1 MSIAEI
7 QRFAAD
13 VNSSAALRAEAAKI
27 YAQASQVAPMDGV
40 VAFATAKGYGF
51 TVGELKE
58 QAKVNATAAGR
69 KVSDAELDGVSGG
82 RAMFG
87 GFADFWGSLFGGP
100 I

>member
-1 MSIAEI
+1 MSISEI

-13 VNSSAALRAEAAKI
+13 VNSNAALRAEAEKA
-27 YAQASQVAPMDGV
+27 YSQTAPLDGMA
-40 VAFATAKGYGF
+40 AFATAKGYGF
-51 TVGELKE
+51 TSSEL
-58 QAKVNATAAGR
+58 QAHAKSGGKA
-69 KVSDAELDGVSGG
+69 VSDAELDGVAGG

>member
-13 VNSSAALRAEAAKI
+13 VNSNAALHAEAEKI
-27 YAQASQVAPMDGV
+27 YAQASQVAPM

-58 QAKVNATAAGR
+58 QAKVKATAAGG
-69 KVSDAELDGVSGG
+69 KVSDAKLDGVSGG